1 MNEAVI
7 GKMLHALSHLSADG
21 NLEGEKGGVMV
32 ERL

>member
-21 NLEGEKGGVMV
+21 NLEGEKMGGGGAW
-32 ERL
+32 